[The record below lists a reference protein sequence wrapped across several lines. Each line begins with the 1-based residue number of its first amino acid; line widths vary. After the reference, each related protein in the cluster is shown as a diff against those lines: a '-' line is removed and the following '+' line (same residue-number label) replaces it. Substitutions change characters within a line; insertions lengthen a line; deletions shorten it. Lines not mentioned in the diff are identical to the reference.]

1 MAPRHVLIT
10 GATRGIGLALVRH
23 CLDAGDLVM
32 GCGRTGSSVEHER
45 YTHHS
50 MDVTSPEAVDELFDE
65 VRNRFGTL
73 DVLINNAGIASMNA
87 VALTPF
93 DTARRIVETNF
104 LGPFELTR
112 GAIRIMR
119 GSPAPRIVNL
129 TSVAVP
135 LRIKGE
141 AVYAASKSALE
152 TFTRIAAY
160 ELGSFGITCNAVGPS
175 PIETG
180 LVEGVP
186 QEKMRA
192 LIKSQAIPRW
202 AVPEDVV
209 NVVEFFLRPES
220 GMVTGQVIY
229 LGGAG

>member
-1 MAPRHVLIT
+1 MASRHVLIT

-23 CLDAGDLVM
+23 CLDAGDQVM
-32 GCGRTGSSVEHER
+32 GCGRTESSICHER
-45 YTHHS
+45 YTHRC
-50 MDVTSPEAVDELFDE
+50 MDVTSPEAVDQLFDE
-65 VRNRFGTL
+65 VRNKFGTL

-104 LGPFELTR
+104 LGPFALTR
-112 GAIRIMR
+112 GAIRMMR

-152 TFTRIAAY
+152 TFTRIAAH
-160 ELGSFGITCNAVGPS
+160 ELGPFGITCNAVGPS
-175 PIETG
+175 PIETS
-180 LVEGVP
+180 LIEGVP
-186 QEKMRA
+186 KEKMRA
-192 LIKSQAIPRW
+192 LIKSQAVPRW
-202 AVPEDVV
+202 AVPQDVV

>member
-10 GATRGIGLALVRH
+10 GATRGIGLALVQH
-23 CLDAGDLVM
+23 CLDAGDQVI
-32 GCGRTGSSVEHER
+32 GCARTSSTVSHDR
-45 YTHHS
+45 YLHYC
-50 MDVTSPEAVDELFDE
+50 MDVTSPDDVDRLFDD
-65 VRNRFGTL
+65 VRTKFGTL

-104 LGPFELTR
+104 LGPFGLTR
-112 GAIRIMR
+112 AAVRLMR
-119 GSPAPRIVNL
+119 GSPVPRIVNL

-152 TFTRIAAY
+152 TFTRIAAH
-160 ELGSFGITCNAVGPS
+160 ELGPFGITCNAVGPS
-175 PIETG
+175 PIETN
-180 LVEGVP
+180 LVASVP
-186 QEKMRA
+186 KEKMRA
-192 LIKSQAIPRW
+192 LIKSQAVARW
-202 AVPEDVV
+202 AVPADVV